1 MSLFVASLNSGSN
14 GNCYYIG
21 NEEDAILVDAG
32 ISCRE
37 TEKRMKRLELSLA
50 KVRAVFVTH
59 EHSDH
64 IMGVRMLVKK
74 HKVPVYI
81 TPRTRANGRL
91 YISPH
96 LVNTFI
102 AYQPVYIGSL
112 KITAFPTFHDAAD
125 PHNFVISGNDVKVGV
140 FTDIGVACPHVISQF
155 SQCNAA
161 FLEANY
167 DEVMLETGR
176 YSLQLKNRIRGGKGH
191 LSNHQALTLF
201 KKYRPPFMSHL
212 FLAHLSHDNNS
223 PQIVEDTFR
232 PVANETKIVIATRYQ
247 ETSIYHIQ
255 SSGEK
260 SRPAPLPDLRLNFQM
275 RLF

>member
-21 NEEDAILVDAG
+21 NEQDAILIDAG

-37 TEKRMKRLELSLA
+37 TEKRMKRLELSIE

-64 IMGVRMLVKK
+64 IMGVRMLAKK
-74 HKVPVYI
+74 HKLPIYI

-91 YISPH
+91 HLAPH
-96 LVNTFI
+96 LVNAFI
-102 AYQPVYIGSL
+102 AYQPVSIGAL
-112 KITAFPTFHDAAD
+112 TITPFPIFHDAAD
-125 PHNFVISGNDVKVGV
+125 PHNFIVAGNDVKVGI

-155 SQCNAA
+155 SQCHAA
-161 FLEANY
+161 FLESNY
-167 DEVMLETGR
+167 DEMMLEHGR

-191 LSNHQALTLF
+191 LSNHQALNLF
-201 KKYRPPFMSHL
+201 KKYRAPFMSHL
-212 FLAHLSHDNNS
+212 FLAHLSHDNNT
-223 PQIVEDTFR
+223 PKIVAEIFA
-232 PVANETKIVIATRYQ
+232 PVADETKIVIATRYQ
-247 ETSIYHIQ
+247 ETSVYHIRQ
-255 SSGEK
+255 NQEK
-260 SRPAPLPDLRLNFQM
+260 PKSVPLPDVKLNFQL